1 MYSRYL
7 LILLSLMILSCE
19 PGEEF
24 LPDNPLDPDN
34 TDYIRPQVTF
44 VSVPSEGSTLST
56 PIITIEWEGN
66 QPDMSYRYAL
76 NGKWNP
82 WELELKSITI
92 EDLDEQIQL
101 FEVQSQYST
110 GDTSDVI
117 SANFNV
123 NAVFGPSLLFYPR
136 KHEAFFGEQ
145 VTFQILAEEVV
156 GLAGAE
162 FTIEYDPLML
172 KVESITEGSLF
183 ESVSNSLFHVDH
195 NSSQGTFTILTAILD
210 GKNPTFQGTGPLV
223 EIVVTLVN
231 KGTST
236 LRFTGGS
243 KIRGSDNT
251 NIEIRDAIGGI
262 VIAK

>member
-7 LILLSLMILSCE
+7 LPLLSLMILSCE

-44 VSVPSEGSTLST
+44 VSVPSDGSTLST
-56 PIITIEWEGN
+56 SIITIEWQGN
-66 QPDMSYRYAL
+66 EPDMSYRYGL
-76 NGKWNP
+76 NGIWNP
-82 WELELKSITI
+82 WEFELKSITI
-92 EDLDEQIQL
+92 EDLDEETQL

-117 SANFNV
+117 SASFNV

-145 VTFQILAEEVV
+145 ITFQILAEEVV
-156 GLAGAE
+156 GFAGAE

-183 ESVSNSLFHVDH
+183 ENVSNSLFHVDH
-195 NSSQGTFTILTAILD
+195 NTTQGTFTILTAILD

-223 EIVVTLVN
+223 ELVVTLVN
-231 KGTST
+231 KGTSN
-236 LRFTGGS
+236 LGFTGGS
-243 KIRGSDNT
+243 KIRGSDNAI
-251 NIEIRDAIGGI
+251 IEIRDAIGGI

>member
-1 MYSRYL
+1 MFSRYL
-7 LILLSLMILSCE
+7 LPLLSLIIFSCE

-34 TDYIRPQVTF
+34 ADYIRPQVTF

-56 PIITIEWEGN
+56 PTITIEWEGN

-82 WELELKSITI
+82 WELEKKSITI
-92 EDLDEQIQL
+92 EHLDEEIQL

-110 GDTSDVI
+110 GDTSNVI

-145 VTFQILAEEVV
+145 ITFQILAEEVV

-162 FTIEYDPLML
+162 FTIQYDPLML
-172 KVESITEGSLF
+172 KIESITRGSLF
-183 ESVSNSLFHVDH
+183 ENVSNSLFHIDH
-195 NSSQGTFTILTAILD
+195 DSFQGIFTVRTAILD
-210 GKNPTFQGTGPLV
+210 GKNPTFQGTGSLV
-223 EIVVTLVN
+223 ELVISFVS
-231 KGTST
+231 KGVSN
-236 LRFTGGS
+236 LQFTGTS

-251 NIEIRDAIGGI
+251 IIDIRDAIGGI